1 MASWEAVN
9 VSAPEPLAVPPR
21 SGAPLPPGTPEA
33 GAPPDAPSFAQ
44 AHWRRWL
51 ALHGV
56 TQHALSQCFAAR
68 AGLWLARSVGVSF
81 VVVGLYVAGL
91 TPGAA
96 DAVLRMALL
105 ALSWCAGL
113 AALSAAGPAVDRA
126 LQGGRGLLETRGV
139 ELASV
144 QRQRPLAV
152 ASWLLLR
159 IGSIALLVVGACL
172 AFTPAPAG
180 GGTALGLAAG
190 ATGYVLLLA
199 AGLALLAELCRNIG
213 GQRGQVL
220 FLAVA
225 FLPQLFVPAW
235 PELPTV
241 ISGYD
246 QLLSRCLRLEVTE

>member
-1 MASWEAVN
+1 V
-9 VSAPEPLAVPPR
+9 
-21 SGAPLPPGTPEA
+21 
-33 GAPPDAPSFAQ
+33 Q
-44 AHWRRWL
+44 AHWRRWR
-51 ALHGV
+51 ALQSV
-56 TQHALSQCFAAR
+56 TQHALSQCLAAR
-68 AGLWLARSVGVSF
+68 VGLWLARSAGLSF
-81 VVVGLYVAGL
+81 VLVGLYVAGL
-91 TPGAA
+91 TPGAV

-126 LQGGRGLLETRGV
+126 LEGGRGLLETRGV
-139 ELASV
+139 ELAAV

-152 ASWLLLR
+152 AAWLLLR
-159 IGSIALLVVGACL
+159 IGSIALLVVFACL
-172 AFTPAPAG
+172 ALTRAPAG
-180 GGTALGLAAG
+180 VGAALALAAG
-190 ATGYVLLLA
+190 ASSYFLLLA

-225 FLPQLFVPAW
+225 FLPQLFAPAW

-246 QLLSRCLRLEVTE
+246 QLLDRCLRLEVTE